1 MKVKELMTKNV
12 LSVKKNISIRKL
24 VKLLGEH
31 SITGAPVVDDDGKLI
46 GIVSSTDV
54 IQAIDHLIRVHI
66 SIDEQQENKG
76 KYNWVDGIMTSK
88 VITVSEEDD
97 VREVFHTL
105 VERKIHRVP
114 VVRDGKPVG
123 IISSLDACRL
133 VSDLGEL
140 KVKK

>member
-24 VKLLGEH
+24 VKLLGDH

-54 IQAIDHLIRVHI
+54 IRAIDHLIRVHI

>member
-24 VKLLGEH
+24 VKLLGEQ

-66 SIDEQQENKG
+66 SIDEQQEDKG

-97 VREVFHTL
+97 VRDVFHTL

>member
-54 IQAIDHLIRVHI
+54 IRAIDHLIRVHI

>member
-54 IQAIDHLIRVHI
+54 IHAIDHLIRVHI